1 MIQRPAPD
9 VAGIRAAGED
19 DFFEVLFDRAGTP
32 SGRFRMEAGIGWRP
46 ATNVWETPEELVV
59 QADLAGL
66 GPEAIEVWTDGPRL
80 LIRGTRP
87 DPGRSG
93 RTHFH
98 KLEIPSGPFERWIS
112 LPDRVDATRATA
124 RYRHGFLLVTIPFG
138 DQVSEG
144 RRVIDIET

>member
-1 MIQRPAPD
+1 
-9 VAGIRAAGED
+9 
-19 DFFEVLFDRAGTP
+19 
-32 SGRFRMEAGIGWRP
+32 MEAGIGWRP

-66 GPEAIEVWTDGPRL
+66 GHEAIEVRTDGPRL

-87 DPGRSG
+87 DPGRIG

-138 DQVSEG
+138 DRVSEG